1 MSYYPL
7 FLKLA
12 GKNLLVVG
20 AGRVGRRK
28 IASVLAASPGSIS
41 VVDPGLD
48 EAAVRKLAGADPC
61 PMHCLARPFAPED
74 LEDKA
79 LVFAA
84 TNDHTVNSLVAALCA
99 ARGILCNSADTP
111 DSGDCFVPAH
121 FSRGGLTLAL
131 STEGQSPAL
140 ARFMREELEAWVG
153 KRYSPLLAVLG
164 RLRPLLLELHLS
176 TASNAAVFRALVYSP
191 LADHLENGD
200 HAAAG
205 ALLAGVLPKPLHSR
219 LGELLHGL

>member
-7 FLKLA
+7 FLNLA

-20 AGRVGRRK
+20 AGKVGRRK
-28 IASVLAASPGSIS
+28 IASLPAASPGSIS

-48 EAAVRKLAGADPC
+48 EAAVRELAEFWPC
-61 PMHCLARPFAPED
+61 PLHCLARPFVPED

-79 LVFAA
+79 LVFASS
-84 TNDHTVNSLVAALCA
+84 NDHNVNSFVAALCA
-99 ARGILCNSADTP
+99 VRGILCNSAAP
-111 DSGDCFVPAH
+111 PGSGDCIVPAH
-121 FSRGGLTLAL
+121 FSKSGLTLAL

-140 ARFMREELEAWVG
+140 ARFLREELEAWVE
-153 KRYSPLLAVLG
+153 KRYDPLLAVLG
-164 RLRPLLLELHLS
+164 RLRPLLLQLHLS
-176 TASNAAVFRALVYSP
+176 TASNAAVFRALVHSP
-191 LADHLENGD
+191 LADHLEKGD

-205 ALLAGVLPKPLHSR
+205 VLLAGVLPEPLHSR